1 MAAFLAIASIIC
13 GCFVIIS
20 GQSVVDETDISGQ
33 CIWNIGEYM
42 RQSFERTCRPTQQ
55 LLVQMKRSFDS
66 ISAKL
71 KILDDRQGLVS
82 ALTSKFATLPWYVYR
97 QWWRLC
103 YENAT
108 YGIINNRPKSHSAK
122 RQALSTL
129 ATIVAENEVAVFSR
143 RFRRLVAE
151 IIDY

>member
-1 MAAFLAIASIIC
+1 
-13 GCFVIIS
+13 VIIS

-71 KILDDRQGLVS
+71 IILDDRQGLVS
-82 ALTSKFATLPWYVYR
+82 ALTGKFALIC
-97 QWWRLC
+97 L
-103 YENAT
+103 
-108 YGIINNRPKSHSAK
+108 
-122 RQALSTL
+122 QAMM
-129 ATIVAENEVAVFSR
+129 EAV
-143 RFRRLVAE
+143 L
-151 IIDY
+151 